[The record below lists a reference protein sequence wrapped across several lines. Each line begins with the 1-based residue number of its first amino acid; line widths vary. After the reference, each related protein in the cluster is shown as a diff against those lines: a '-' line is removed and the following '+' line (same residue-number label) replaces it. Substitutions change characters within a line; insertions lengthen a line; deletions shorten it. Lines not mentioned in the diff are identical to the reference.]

1 MDYKARIGTVLVDRY
16 RILDFLGR
24 GGMGAVFLCEDMR
37 LPGKRWAVKEMLA
50 YDPETVDQVE
60 ESFKREAQMLSGLRH
75 RNLPIIVD
83 YFSVEGKQYLVMEW
97 IEGDTLSKVITR
109 EGPTAE
115 TEALRWALEL
125 AQVLDYLH
133 RQEKPVIFRDLK
145 PENIIMSQDRHMKV
159 VDFGLARQFDP
170 SKRRDTQASG
180 SVGYA
185 PPEQWEDASQTD
197 ERSDIYSL
205 GATLY
210 YVLTG
215 RPPSPIYGSHRLRPH
230 RPDIEAGTE
239 AIVLRCL
246 QPDPSNRYSG
256 TGELIRDLLLLLSRE
271 RHQQDAPRP
280 APVAPARPT
289 PTVPPAAARALPFT
303 PGRPVAPP
311 PAAVPLAAP
320 RQTPSW
326 LPALLGVA
334 TFFWVTGAALGL
346 IRPAPPRTP
355 PPSLTAVTAP
365 EKDAA
370 RQALSR
376 KDFATAI
383 SVLDNLVTTHP
394 EDAEAH
400 ILKAN
405 AYVLLQGKP
414 YFRIPVLTSLTGSD
428 QEGAQLLSGL
438 ALAQSELNQ
447 AGGVRGNL
455 IVLDLFN
462 DDSRLEQTLE
472 LASQIGKNPE
482 YAVAIGPFSSQQ
494 TIAAAPVYEAAK
506 LPDITPAA
514 SDPRVWVAS
523 KYIFTASDSDKHRVR
538 VLARQMAGE
547 GLLQAAVFHDEESV
561 NSISLAD
568 DFVEEFAKL
577 GGKVAVSGTYQES
590 ALDFRPLLV
599 KLAGSEAQFVFLADY
614 RSSVAARFARELRET
629 GSGLPIAV
637 ETAAFSEKL
646 LDLGGP
652 AVEGM
657 WMSTYFHPDAP
668 DEAIQKFTL
677 HFGQNFGTLRPTHRE
692 ANAYDTLKLLAKGIE
707 EVGFER
713 EALRAWLASLGD
725 KREPYP
731 GVSGKFAPGR
741 KLDLRQA
748 YVVQVKDGKYVL
760 RLPR

>member
-1 MDYKARIGTVLVDRY
+1 VDLKARIGTVLVDRY

-170 SKRRDTQASG
+170 NKRRDTQASG

-280 APVAPARPT
+280 APVAPPQ
-289 PTVPPAAARALPFT
+289 
-303 PGRPVAPP
+303 RPVTPAPP
-311 PAAVPLAAP
+311 PAARLATPYVPGRPSVPLGPLEAP
-320 RQTPSW
+320 RSTPSW

-334 TFFWVTGAALGL
+334 TFFWVAGAALGL
-346 IRPAPPRTP
+346 IRPSASSTP
-355 PPSLTAVTAP
+355 LPVATVAAP
-365 EKDAA
+365 EKDSA
-370 RQALSR
+370 RQALAR
-376 KDFATAI
+376 KDYATAI
-383 SVLDNLVTTHP
+383 SLLDSLVTSHP

-405 AYVLLQGKP
+405 AYVLMQGKEF
-414 YFRIPVLTSLTGSD
+414 YRIPVLTSLTGSD
-428 QEGAQLLSGL
+428 QEGVQLLSGL

-447 AGGVRGNL
+447 AGGVRGRL
-455 IVLDLFN
+455 LVLDLYN

-472 LASQIGKNPE
+472 LASQIGKNPD

-523 KYIFTASDSDKHRVR
+523 KYIFTASDSDVHRVR
-538 VLARQMAGE
+538 ALARQMAGE

-561 NSISLAD
+561 VSISLAD

-590 ALDFRPLLV
+590 ALDFGPLLA
-599 KLAGSEAQFVFLADY
+599 KLSGSQAQFVFLADY
-614 RSSVAARFARELRET
+614 RSSLAAQFARELRDT
-629 GSGLPIAV
+629 GSALPLAV

-646 LDLGGP
+646 LQQGGS
-652 AVEGM
+652 AVDGM

-668 DEAIQKFTL
+668 DEEIQKFTL
-677 HFGQNFGTLRPTHRE
+677 HFGQNFGSLRPTHRE

-713 EALRAWLASLGD
+713 EPLRAWLASLGE

-731 GVSGKFAPGR
+731 GVSGRFAPGR

-748 YVVQVKDGKYVL
+748 YVVQIKAGKYVL

>member
-1 MDYKARIGTVLVDRY
+1 MDYKSRIGTVLAERY

-97 IEGDTLSKVITR
+97 IEGETLSKVITR
-109 EGPTAE
+109 EGPSPE

-133 RQEKPVIFRDLK
+133 RQDKPVIFRDLK

-170 SKRRDTQASG
+170 NKRRDTQASG

-280 APVAPARPT
+280 APAAAAPPRPAPRTAPPPLLSMPSPARPT
-289 PTVPPAAARALPFT
+289 APAA
-303 PGRPVAPP
+303 
-311 PAAVPLAAP
+311 PLAGP
-320 RQTPSW
+320 RGAPSW

-334 TFFWVTGAALGL
+334 TFLWFTGAALGL
-346 IRPAPPRTP
+346 IRPSAPALP
-355 PPSLTAVTAP
+355 PPVTTLTAP
-365 EKDAA
+365 EKETA
-370 RQALSR
+370 REAIAR
-376 KDFATAI
+376 KDYSTAI
-383 SVLDNLVTTHP
+383 SLLDNLVTTHP

-405 AYVLLQGKP
+405 TYVLLQGKA
-414 YFRIPVLTSLTGSD
+414 YYRIPVLTSMSGSD
-428 QEGAQLLSGL
+428 QEGSQLLSGL

-447 AGGVRGNL
+447 AGGVRGKL
-455 IVLDLFN
+455 LVLDIFN
-462 DDSRLEQTLE
+462 DDSRLERTLE

-523 KYIFTASDSDKHRVR
+523 KYVFTASDSDLHRVR
-538 VLARQMAGE
+538 ALARQMAGE

-568 DFVEEFAKL
+568 DFVEEFATL

-590 ALDFRPLLV
+590 VLDFNPLLV
-599 KLAGSEAQFVFLADY
+599 KLAGSPAQFVFLADY
-614 RSSVAARFARELRET
+614 RAKVAARFARELRET
-629 GSGLPIAV
+629 GSQLPIAC

-646 LDLGGP
+646 LDQGGK
-652 AVEGM
+652 AVDGM

-668 DEAIQKFTL
+668 NDDIHKFTL
-677 HFGQNFGTLRPTHRE
+677 HFGQNFGSLQPTHRE
-692 ANAYDTLKLLAKGIE
+692 ANAYDTLKLLARAIE

-748 YVVQVKDGKYVL
+748 YVVQIKDGKYLL